1 MKNFINKIVTVN
13 YQLSA
18 RCRKE
23 YYGVSVL
30 NTIKKP
36 LFLPMTLQLRVYV
49 PPHPLIKHWLAV
61 ARDAGTPSVLFRSA
75 MTELGRWLTYE
86 AARDWLPTQET
97 TVQSPLDTCL
107 ATVIDPQIPVAVV
120 PILRA
125 GLGLLEGAQTLLPL
139 ASIYHL
145 GLARDEETL
154 QPHCYLNKLPEK
166 FDPQTRVLITDPML
180 ATGGSIMAAMA
191 ELTQRGADPSLT
203 RIVCVVA
210 AAPALQKLSAAYPGL
225 IIYTATI
232 DEKLNNKGY
241 IVPGLGDAGDR
252 IFGT

>member
-1 MKNFINKIVTVN
+1 MTV
-13 YQLSA
+13 
-18 RCRKE
+18 
-23 YYGVSVL
+23 
-30 NTIKKP
+30 
-36 LFLPMTLQLRVYV
+36 QLRVYV

-61 ARDAGTPSVLFRSA
+61 ARDAATPSVLFRSA
-75 MTELGRWLTYE
+75 ITELGRWLTYE
-86 AARDWLPTQET
+86 AAREWLPTIET
-97 TVQSPLDTCL
+97 TVQSPLDACP
-107 ATVIDPQIPVAVV
+107 ATFINPEVPVAVV

-145 GLARDEETL
+145 GLVRDEETL
-154 QPHCYLNKLPEK
+154 EAQCYLNKLPEK

-180 ATGGSIMAAMA
+180 ATGGSIMRAMA
-191 ELTQRGADPSLT
+191 ELTQRGVNPALT
-203 RIVCVVA
+203 RIVSVVA
-210 AAPALQKLSAAYPGL
+210 APPALQKLSAVYPEL

-232 DEKLNNKGY
+232 DETVNDRGF

>member
-1 MKNFINKIVTVN
+1 MTV
-13 YQLSA
+13 
-18 RCRKE
+18 
-23 YYGVSVL
+23 
-30 NTIKKP
+30 
-36 LFLPMTLQLRVYV
+36 QLRVYV

-61 ARDAGTPSVLFRSA
+61 ARDAATPSVLFRSA
-75 MTELGRWLTYE
+75 ITELGRWLTYE
-86 AARDWLPTQET
+86 AAREWLPTIEA
-97 TVQSPLDTCL
+97 TVQSPLDSCP
-107 ATVIDPQIPVAVV
+107 ATFINPEVPVAVV

-145 GLARDEETL
+145 GLVRDEETL
-154 QPHCYLNKLPEK
+154 EARCYLNKLPEK

-180 ATGGSIMAAMA
+180 ATGGSIMRAMA
-191 ELTQRGADPSLT
+191 ELTQRGIDPALT
-203 RIVCVVA
+203 RIVSVVA
-210 AAPALQKLSAAYPGL
+210 APPALQKLSAAYPSL

-232 DEKLNNKGY
+232 DETVNDRGF

>member
-1 MKNFINKIVTVN
+1 
-13 YQLSA
+13 
-18 RCRKE
+18 
-23 YYGVSVL
+23 
-30 NTIKKP
+30 
-36 LFLPMTLQLRVYV
+36 MTLQLRVYV

-61 ARDAGTPSVLFRSA
+61 ARDAATPSVLFRSA
-75 MTELGRWLTYE
+75 VTELGRWLTYE
-86 AARDWLPTQET
+86 AARDWLPTLET
-97 TVQSPLDTCL
+97 MVQSPLDSCP
-107 ATVIDPQIPVAVV
+107 ATVIDPQMPVAVV

-145 GLARDEETL
+145 GLVRDEETL
-154 QPHCYLNKLPEK
+154 QPQCYLNKLPEK

-180 ATGGSIMAAMA
+180 ATGGSIMTAMT
-191 ELTQRGADPSLT
+191 ELTQRGVDPALT

-210 AAPALQKLSAAYPGL
+210 APPALQKLSAAYPGL
-225 IIYTATI
+225 IIYTAAI
-232 DEKLNNKGY
+232 DEKVNSKGY